1 MKPIL
6 DTPPLRWKVHGIAGT
21 FAHKKDAIAAI
32 EAKKMKNQLHLLV
45 NDETYI
51 ALKKTA
57 EKRGTTITEVV
68 REAIKKEVR
77 L

>member
-6 DTPPLRWKVHGIAGT
+6 DTATMRWKVKGIGT

-57 EKRGTTITEVV
+57 EDRGTTITEVI
-68 REAIKKEVR
+68 REAIKKEVN

>member
-6 DTPPLRWKVHGIAGT
+6 DTATMRWKVNGIAGT

-32 EAKKMKNQLHLLV
+32 EAKRMKNHIHLLV

-51 ALKKTA
+51 TLKKTA
-57 EKRGTTITEVV
+57 EERGTTITEVV
-68 REAIKKEVR
+68 REAIRKEVG

>member
-6 DTPPLRWKVHGIAGT
+6 DTATMRWKVNGIAGA

-32 EAKKMKNQLHLLV
+32 EAKRMKNQLHLLV
-45 NDETYI
+45 NDETYN

-57 EKRGTTITEVV
+57 EERGTTITEVA
-68 REAIKKEVR
+68 REAIRKEVE

>member
-6 DTPPLRWKVHGIAGT
+6 DTATMRWRVNGIAGT

-45 NDETYI
+45 DDETI
-51 ALKKTA
+51 TALKRIA
-57 EKRGTTITEVV
+57 EERGTTITEIM
-68 REAIKKEVR
+68 RNAIRKEVG

>member
-6 DTPPLRWKVHGIAGT
+6 DTATMRWKVNGIAGT

-32 EAKKMKNQLHLLV
+32 EAKRMKKQIHLFV
-45 NDETYI
+45 NDETYN
-51 ALKKTA
+51 ALKNTA
-57 EKRGTTITEVV
+57 EDRETTVTEIV
-68 REAIKKEVR
+68 REAIRKEVG

>member
-1 MKPIL
+1 M
-6 DTPPLRWKVHGIAGT
+6 RWKVNSIAGT

-32 EAKKMKNQLHLLV
+32 EAKKMKNHLHLLV
-45 NDETYI
+45 NDDTYN

-57 EKRGTTITEVV
+57 EKRGTTITEVA
-68 REAIKKEVR
+68 REAIRKEVE

>member
-1 MKPIL
+1 M
-6 DTPPLRWKVHGIAGT
+6 RWKVNGIAGT

-45 NDETYI
+45 NDETYN

-57 EKRGTTITEVV
+57 EKRGTTITEVA
-68 REAIKKEVR
+68 REAIRKEVE

>member
-6 DTPPLRWKVHGIAGT
+6 DTATMRWTVKGLGT
-21 FAHKKDAIAAI
+21 FSNKKDALAAI
-32 EAKKMKNQLHLLV
+32 EAKRMKTQIHLLV
-45 NDETYI
+45 NDETYN

-57 EKRGTTITEVV
+57 EDRETTVTEIV
-68 REAIKKEVR
+68 REAIRKEVG

>member
-6 DTPPLRWKVHGIAGT
+6 DTATMRWKVNGIAGT
-21 FAHKKDAIAAI
+21 FVHKKDAIAAI

-57 EKRGTTITEVV
+57 EKRGTTITEVA
-68 REAIKKEVR
+68 REAIRKEVE

>member
-1 MKPIL
+1 M
-6 DTPPLRWKVHGIAGT
+6 RWKVNGIAGT

-45 NDETYI
+45 NDETYN

-57 EKRGTTITEVV
+57 EKRGTTITEVA
-68 REAIKKEVR
+68 REAIRKEVG

>member
-6 DTPPLRWKVHGIAGT
+6 DTATMRWKVNGIAGT
-21 FAHKKDAIAAI
+21 FTHKKDAIAAI
-32 EAKKMKNQLHLLV
+32 EAKRMKNHIHLLV
-45 NDETYI
+45 NDETYN

-57 EKRGTTITEVV
+57 EDRETTVTEIV
-68 REAIKKEVR
+68 REAIRKEVG

>member
-6 DTPPLRWKVHGIAGT
+6 DTATMRWRVNGIAGT
-21 FAHKKDAIAAI
+21 FSHKKDAIAAI

-45 NDETYI
+45 DDETI
-51 ALKKTA
+51 TALQRTA
-57 EKRGTTITEVV
+57 EERGTTITEII
-68 REAIKKEVR
+68 RNAIRKEVG

>member
-6 DTPPLRWKVHGIAGT
+6 DTATMRWKVNGIAGT
-21 FAHKKDAIAAI
+21 FAHKKDALAAI
-32 EAKKMKNQLHLLV
+32 EAKRMKNHSHLLV
-45 NDETYI
+45 NEETYN

-57 EKRGTTITEVV
+57 EDRETTVTEIV
-68 REAIKKEVR
+68 REAIRKEVG

>member
-6 DTPPLRWKVHGIAGT
+6 DTATMRWKVNGIAGT

-45 NDETYI
+45 DNETLI

-57 EKRGTTITEVV
+57 EERGTTITEIM
-68 REAIKKEVR
+68 RNAIRKEVG

>member
-1 MKPIL
+1 
-6 DTPPLRWKVHGIAGT
+6 
-21 FAHKKDAIAAI
+21 
-32 EAKKMKNQLHLLV
+32 MKNQLHLLV
-45 NDETYI
+45 NDETYN

-68 REAIKKEVR
+68 REAIRKEVE

>member
-6 DTPPLRWKVHGIAGT
+6 DTATMRWKVNGIAGT
-21 FAHKKDAIAAI
+21 FTHKKDAIAAI
-32 EAKKMKNQLHLLV
+32 EAKKMKKQLHLLV

-57 EKRGTTITEVV
+57 EERGTTIAEVV
-68 REAIKKEVR
+68 REAIRKEVG

>member
-6 DTPPLRWKVHGIAGT
+6 DTATMRWRVNGIAGT

-45 NDETYI
+45 DDETI
-51 ALKKTA
+51 TALKRTA
-57 EKRGTTITEVV
+57 EERGTTIAEIM
-68 REAIKKEVR
+68 RNAIRKEVG

>member
-6 DTPPLRWKVHGIAGT
+6 DTATMRWKVKGIAGT

-32 EAKKMKNQLHLLV
+32 EAKKLKNQLHLFV
-45 NDETYI
+45 NDETYN

-57 EKRGTTITEVV
+57 EKRGTTITEVA
-68 REAIKKEVR
+68 REAIRKEVE

>member
-6 DTPPLRWKVHGIAGT
+6 DTATMRWKVNGIVGT

-32 EAKKMKNQLHLLV
+32 EAKKMTNQIHLLV

-51 ALKKTA
+51 ALINTA
-57 EKRGTTITEVV
+57 EKRGTTITEVA
-68 REAIKKEVR
+68 REAIRKEVG

>member
-6 DTPPLRWKVHGIAGT
+6 DTVTMRWKVNGIAGT

-57 EKRGTTITEVV
+57 EERGTTITEVV
-68 REAIKKEVR
+68 REAIRKEVG

>member
-6 DTPPLRWKVHGIAGT
+6 DTATMRWKCNGIAGNFGHT
-21 FAHKKDAIAAI
+21 KDAIAAK
-32 EAKKMKNQLHLLV
+32 ESKKMKNHLHLLM
-45 NDETYI
+45 NEETYN

-68 REAIKKEVR
+68 REAIRKEVE

>member
-6 DTPPLRWKVHGIAGT
+6 DTSTMRWKVNGIAGT
-21 FAHKKDAIAAI
+21 FAHKKDALAAI
-32 EAKKMKNQLHLLV
+32 EAKRMKNQLHLLV

-57 EKRGTTITEVV
+57 EKRGTTITEVA
-68 REAIKKEVR
+68 REAIRKEVE

>member
-6 DTPPLRWKVHGIAGT
+6 DTATMRWKVNGIAGT
-21 FAHKKDAIAAI
+21 FAHKNDAIAAI
-32 EAKKMKNQLHLLV
+32 EAKKEKHLINVRVTTEMHNALV
-45 NDETYI
+45 
-51 ALKKTA
+51 KTA

-68 REAIKKEVR
+68 REAIRKEVE

>member
-6 DTPPLRWKVHGIAGT
+6 DTATMQWKVNGIAGT

-32 EAKKMKNQLHLLV
+32 EAKKLKNHLHLLV
-45 NDETYI
+45 NDETYN

-57 EKRGTTITEVV
+57 EKRGTTITEVA
-68 REAIKKEVR
+68 REAIRKEVGV
-77 L
+77 

>member
-6 DTPPLRWKVHGIAGT
+6 DTATMRWKVNGIAGT

-45 NDETYI
+45 DDETI
-51 ALKKTA
+51 TALKRTA
-57 EKRGTTITEVV
+57 DERGTTIAEIM
-68 REAIKKEVR
+68 RNAIRKEVE

>member
-1 MKPIL
+1 M
-6 DTPPLRWKVHGIAGT
+6 RWKVNGIAGT

-45 NDETYI
+45 NDETYN

-68 REAIKKEVR
+68 REAIRKEVE

>member
-6 DTPPLRWKVHGIAGT
+6 DTATMRWKVKGLGT
-21 FAHKKDAIAAI
+21 FVHKKDALAAI

-57 EKRGTTITEVV
+57 EKRGTTITEVA
-68 REAIKKEVR
+68 REAIRKEVG

>member
-6 DTPPLRWKVHGIAGT
+6 DTATMRWKVNGIAGT
-21 FAHKKDAIAAI
+21 FSHKKDAIAAI

-45 NDETYI
+45 DDETI
-51 ALKKTA
+51 TALKRTA
-57 EKRGTTITEVV
+57 DERGTTITEIM
-68 REAIKKEVR
+68 RNAIRKEVG

>member
-6 DTPPLRWKVHGIAGT
+6 DTATMRWKVNGITGT

-32 EAKKMKNQLHLLV
+32 EAKKEKHLISVRVTTEMHNALV
-45 NDETYI
+45 
-51 ALKKTA
+51 KTA
-57 EKRGTTITEVV
+57 EKRGTTITEVA
-68 REAIKKEVR
+68 REAIRKEVE